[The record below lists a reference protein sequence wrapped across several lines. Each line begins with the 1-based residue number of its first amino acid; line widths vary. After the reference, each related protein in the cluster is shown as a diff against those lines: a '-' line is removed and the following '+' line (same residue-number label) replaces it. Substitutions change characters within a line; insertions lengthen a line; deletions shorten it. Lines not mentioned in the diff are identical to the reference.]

1 MTRTALTLI
10 AAAVALTGCAAGT
23 TTGVS
28 SDARITAWIS
38 HHSAELADESDQLTA
53 ALGGMGDAI
62 DAGSL
67 TLIRMYEGDIIDAAD
82 AIIETWQEAPES
94 QVRDDIL
101 AAVGEDKLA
110 TDGITDDVLSG
121 DDDSILRRGEHLTLG
136 GKLLDKATDEIER
149 LTDEATA

>member
-1 MTRTALTLI
+1 MKRLALAA
-10 AAAVALTGCAAGT
+10 AAAVVLVGCGT
-23 TTGVS
+23 ATPRVS
-28 SDARITAWIS
+28 DDARITAWIS
-38 HHSAELADESDQLTA
+38 HHSAELADESAQLTA